1 MLVHHNEQN
10 FYDYENWEADTS
22 LTENS
27 CANETR
33 YYEVAIK
40 GYAQLSITTLEVWHY
55 TTKAEAEACY
65 KEINLESLFL
75 GAPLAFKQNVTIYK
89 DITFFDYE
97 KVEEQRLTEE
107 EFGAGWQEMDCYLV
121 EDENGKTK
129 TLFFETVN
137 GETTMYLYD
146 GIYADE
152 DWSLEVQ
159 YKLATEYD
167 FRALSDGVTVTLEQK
182 KAVIATMEIRDH
194 DTFRRK

>member
-1 MLVHHNEQN
+1 MLIHHNEQN
-10 FYDYENWEADTS
+10 FYDYENWEATS

-33 YYEVAIK
+33 YYEVAIQ
-40 GYAQLSITTLEVWHY
+40 GEVQSSVTTLEVWHY

-89 DITFFDYE
+89 DITFFDLD
-97 KVEEQRLTEE
+97 KDEEQLLDVE
-107 EFGAGWQEMDCYLV
+107 EFGRGWQEMDCYLFEN
-121 EDENGKTK
+121 EDGKTE

-137 GETTMYLYD
+137 GETTMYIYV
-146 GIYADE
+146 GVYADE
-152 DWSLEVQ
+152 DWSLEEQ
-159 YKLATEYD
+159 YKLATEED

-182 KAVIATMEIRDH
+182 KAVITTMEIRDH